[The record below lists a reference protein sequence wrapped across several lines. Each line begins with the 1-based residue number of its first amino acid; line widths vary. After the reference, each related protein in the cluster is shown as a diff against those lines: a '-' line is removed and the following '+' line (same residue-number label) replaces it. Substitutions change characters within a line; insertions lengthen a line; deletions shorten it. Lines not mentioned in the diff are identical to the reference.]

1 MLGRKKTD
9 SPKPPAA
16 RLAEAGKAR
25 VTQATALSGDVH
37 GGLTGGWIVT
47 FTDGAAGCCAAAFSG
62 TCTIGVPQWLQN
74 VEFRGTRFPH
84 REQNVP
90 EGSEEVSTGTGDTG
104 LFSMI
109 LLSGREISIF
119 FFTGRVPA
127 ITVRVGA
134 GAGAETSG
142 VISGSSA

>member
-1 MLGRKKTD
+1 MGRFCC
-9 SPKPPAA
+9 S
-16 RLAEAGKAR
+16 AGR
-25 VTQATALSGDVH
+25 
-37 GGLTGGWIVT
+37 LTGGWIVT
-47 FTDGAAGCCAAAFSG
+47 FTDGAAGSGAAAFSG

-74 VEFRGTRFPH
+74 VEFRGIRFPH

-90 EGSEEVSTGTGDTG
+90 DGRDEVSTGTGDTG

-119 FFTGRVPA
+119 FFTGRDPA

-134 GAGAETSG
+134 GAGAGAESSG
-142 VISGSSA
+142 IISGSST

>member
-1 MLGRKKTD
+1 MGRFCC
-9 SPKPPAA
+9 SA
-16 RLAEAGKAR
+16 
-25 VTQATALSGDVH
+25 

-47 FTDGAAGCCAAAFSG
+47 FTDGAAGCGAAAFSG

-90 EGSEEVSTGTGDTG
+90 EGRDEVSTGTGDTG

-119 FFTGRVPA
+119 FFTGRVVA
-127 ITVRVGA
+127 MTVRVGVGA
-134 GAGAETSG
+134 GAGAGEESSC
-142 VISGSSA
+142 VVSGSSACAGI